1 MREKRRL
8 DYISMTLE
16 GQKKEAKKKEV
27 QPNHDIACSE
37 VEMAIILLSS
47 FSVSLQACEE
57 MAK

>member
-1 MREKRRL
+1 
-8 DYISMTLE
+8 MTLE

-37 VEMAIILLSS
+37 VEMAII
-47 FSVSLQACEE
+47 SVSLQACEE